1 MDIISAIKK
10 RKSVRDFK
18 KDPVSRKVLEEILEV
33 SCRAPSAMN
42 TQPWKFTVVAGDVL
56 DNIKKDNVEKLRAG
70 QKPNPDHIIVSWP
83 KESVYR
89 NRQVGL
95 AIQLFKLM
103 DIARDDLEKRAA
115 WMERGFRYF
124 NAPAAIIISMDRQLS
139 ETGPLLDLGA
149 VMQTIC
155 LVAMHYDLAT
165 CIEDQGVMYPEVL
178 RKYANISD
186 SQRIMIAI
194 AIGYADWDFP
204 ANAIITDREKSDNIT
219 NWCGF

>member
-1 MDIISAIKK
+1 MDIISAIKG
-10 RKSVRDFK
+10 RKSVRKFK
-18 KDPVSRKVLEEILEV
+18 KDPVSRKMLEEILEI

-42 TQPWKFTVVAGDVL
+42 TQSWEFTVVGGEVL

-70 QKPNPDHIIVSWP
+70 QEPHPDHTIVGWP

-103 DIARDDLEKRAA
+103 DIAREDKEKRAA

-124 NAPAAIIISMDRQLS
+124 DAPAAIIISMDRQLS
-139 ETGPLLDLGA
+139 EAGPLLDLGA

-155 LVAMHYDLAT
+155 LTAMHYDLAT

-178 RKYANISD
+178 RKYAKISD

-194 AIGYADWDFP
+194 AIGHPDWDFP
-204 ANAIITDREKSDNIT
+204 ANAIITDREASANIT
-219 NWCGF
+219 DWCGF